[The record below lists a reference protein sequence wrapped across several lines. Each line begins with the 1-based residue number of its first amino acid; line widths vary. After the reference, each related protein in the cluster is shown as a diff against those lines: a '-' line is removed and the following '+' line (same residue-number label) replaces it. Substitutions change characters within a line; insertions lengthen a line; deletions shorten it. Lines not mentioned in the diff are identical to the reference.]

1 MQQTVITSKTLIL
14 KLSEY
19 LKCRHKLLNSS
30 DWNSLGDIYAGLVEN
45 TNLLGTAQ
53 CQESKIQTSNSLAY
67 YAQRLRDL
75 AENEMFIASEPD
87 QMRRNLLLALIDLFH
102 SQLKK

>member
-1 MQQTVITSKTLIL
+1 MQQTIITSKTLIL
-14 KLSEY
+14 RLSEY
-19 LKCRHKLLNSS
+19 LKCRNKLLKSS
-30 DWNSLGDIYAGLVEN
+30 DWNYLGDIHTGLVEN
-45 TNLLGTAQ
+45 TNLLDTAQ
-53 CQESKIQTSNSLAY
+53 SPESKTQTVSSLVY